1 MNMRRSIALLL
12 LSGVAML
19 AIACSSKPAKLA
31 PQEHKVLI
39 QDFKFQPAD
48 LKVNVGDTVVFTN
61 ADMMPHNAV
70 SEGKFH
76 SDKIEQG
83 KSWKYVATEK
93 GTFDYICT
101 YHPNMKGH
109 LVVR

>member
-1 MNMRRSIALLL
+1 
-12 LSGVAML
+12 
-19 AIACSSKPAKLA
+19 
-31 PQEHKVLI
+31 
-39 QDFKFQPAD
+39 
-48 LKVNVGDTVVFTN
+48 
-61 ADMMPHNAV
+61 MMPHNAV